1 MCSMHLSEI
10 VFEIKSFSKIMSDS
24 YIWGFLYIMVLNDA
38 YIIAENVIKY
48 KSLNFLGG
56 QVTR

>member
-1 MCSMHLSEI
+1 MHLSEI

-48 KSLNFLGG
+48 KSLK
-56 QVTR
+56 